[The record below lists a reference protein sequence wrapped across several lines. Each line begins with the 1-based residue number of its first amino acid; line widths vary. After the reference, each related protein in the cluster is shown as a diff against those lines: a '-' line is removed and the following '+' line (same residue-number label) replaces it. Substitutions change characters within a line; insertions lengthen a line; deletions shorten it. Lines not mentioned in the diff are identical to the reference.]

1 MNDITKFIIYENDK
15 YTDFEPVSDKE
26 EAIEKII
33 KDYHKYDISMYDLL
47 ACTRLNGFSLEDNV
61 YIYATCMKISDGDSI
76 IHIRDE
82 EWDIISQDYEELG
95 RY

>member
-1 MNDITKFIIYENDK
+1 MNDIIKFIVYENDK
-15 YTDFEPVSDKE
+15 YTDFEPVSNKE

-33 KDYHKYDISMYDLL
+33 KEYHKYDTSMYDLL
-47 ACTRLNGFSLEDNV
+47 ACIRLNGFSLEDNV